1 MRYLFSWYTA
11 YAYSLFIIVLSVI
24 PVEPPPQLVFPLFD
38 KVLHCLAY
46 TILSFVVVNVSYRKS
61 INRPRFFSFS
71 YAFTLG
77 LLIEIVQFFLPF
89 RQFEAGDIACNFL
102 GSIVGCLIKIV

>member
-38 KVLHCLAY
+38 KILHCLAY
-46 TILSFVVVNVSYRKS
+46 TMLSFVVTNTSYLKS
-61 INRPRFFSFS
+61 VNRPRFFSFS
-71 YAFTLG
+71 YAFILG

-89 RQFEAGDIACNFL
+89 RQFEAGDIVYNFL
-102 GSIVGCLIKIV
+102 GSILGCLLRVV